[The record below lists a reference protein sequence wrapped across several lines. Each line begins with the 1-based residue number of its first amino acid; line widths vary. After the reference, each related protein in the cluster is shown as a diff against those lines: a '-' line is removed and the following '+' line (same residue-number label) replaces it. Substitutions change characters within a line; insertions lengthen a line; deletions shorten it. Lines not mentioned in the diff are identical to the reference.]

1 MLITKPCNNYIVLE
15 GELEMLQK
23 LLSEKQ
29 TDSKE
34 TAKNAAVACDEGM
47 HVHYMY
53 QIIVHN

>member
-1 MLITKPCNNYIVLE
+1 
-15 GELEMLQK
+15 MLQK

-34 TAKNAAVACDEGM
+34 TAKNAAVAFDEGM